1 MNSSEKE
8 TQFEAYIVY
17 GTEVSLQIR
26 MRTQRIENIYLRGEM
41 KFVSIKSSGYHLD
54 SNLDHD
60 EQVLVKIGYW
70 IAQDYESYW

>member
-1 MNSSEKE
+1 
-8 TQFEAYIVY
+8 
-17 GTEVSLQIR
+17 
-26 MRTQRIENIYLRGEM
+26 M

-70 IAQDYESYW
+70 IAQDYERLVRYIILRCWEVGTYSAHSGLHC

>member
-1 MNSSEKE
+1 
-8 TQFEAYIVY
+8 
-17 GTEVSLQIR
+17 
-26 MRTQRIENIYLRGEM
+26 M